1 MGSIQQAQET
11 AMKIAIY
18 SRVSTDRQDT
28 TNQVV
33 DLREFAQRQGWD
45 IVLEFVDVVT
55 GGTSNRPQFQAML
68 EAAER
73 KEFDLLLFWSL
84 DRLSREGTLKTL
96 QHLDRL
102 DKAGV
107 NYRSFTEQHIDSA
120 GFMKDVMLAM
130 LSTMAKQEKVRI
142 SERTR
147 AGLATARAR
156 GSRLGRPTVS
166 VNVSRLQQLKAEGR
180 TQREISKLTGIPQAT
195 VSRRLTVLE
204 AA

>member
-1 MGSIQQAQET
+1 MNV
-11 AMKIAIY
+11 AIY
-18 SRVSTDRQDT
+18 SRVSSDKQDT
-28 TNQVV
+28 TNQLTE
-33 DLREFAQRQGWD
+33 LRDFAQKQGWN
-45 IVLEFVDVVT
+45 IVVEFVDVVT
-55 GGTSNRPQFQAML
+55 GGTSNRPQFQLML
-68 EAAER
+68 AAAER
-73 KEFDLLLFWSL
+73 KEFDTLLFWSL

-107 NYRSFTEQHIDSA
+107 NYKSFTEQHIDSA

-147 AGLATARAR
+147 AGLATARAN
-156 GSRLGRPTVS
+156 GSKLGRPMVA
-166 VNVSRLQQLKAEGR
+166 VNVQKLRQLSADGHS
-180 TQREISKLTGIPQAT
+180 QREIAQLTGIPQAT
-195 VSRRLTVLE
+195 VSRRLMAFE